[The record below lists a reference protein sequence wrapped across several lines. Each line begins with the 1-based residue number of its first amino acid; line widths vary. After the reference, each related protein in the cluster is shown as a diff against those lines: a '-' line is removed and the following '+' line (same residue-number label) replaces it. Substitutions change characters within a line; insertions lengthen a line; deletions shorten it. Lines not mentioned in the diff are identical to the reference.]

1 MKWNSIFVRRVKK
14 TVFRFPFYRISILS
28 RMKLQSFSDFHFRP
42 MSQFPSKC
50 NTLAHENSA
59 GEFPQHTQLFSLTK
73 RTFKTKW
80 TFENMFVFMFCF
92 NHTTQRAVYRLRQTQ
107 QDKRRRCSGGECVMD
122 FHFQQ
127 NWFWPRQLFHFA
139 EFPFYREWVCKDF
152 GVQISILSNFH
163 FIGKV
168 LSVVSVDIRILD
180 SASSR
185 SQFF

>member
-1 MKWNSIFVRRVKK
+1 MKKYFSLCFFNDSVCTSTIPWMQLEYSTFPMKWNSIFVRRVKK

-127 NWFWPRQLFHFA
+127 NWFGTHAAVPTLWS
-139 EFPFYREWVCKDF
+139 RE
-152 GVQISILSNFH
+152 
-163 FIGKV
+163 
-168 LSVVSVDIRILD
+168 
-180 SASSR
+180 
-185 SQFF
+185 